1 MMMLPRPLLLLLS
14 RSARAESPVPIEQAR
29 GKYSRDDTARCC
41 YALPSFLPRT
51 TRVHTFRSQIA
62 RRGIRR
68 RHPRCDSIGRQQGLQ
83 LRRPNALLGEQ
94 SQDSAGAPATSCPTA
109 EWASGRPSRH
119 QSLSFQCVATFA
131 SFSGGKKSG
140 SKRTRLSVILRY
152 SRNSN
157 PRISLE
163 YRIQLF
169 LQNITVWK
177 HALLLFFYSF
187 EGSRRGTAGGTSGYL
202 NGHLRVPQRESCLRK
217 IAPICSILRSHA

>member
-1 MMMLPRPLLLLLS
+1 MLLCLTFFLTPHDSRAHIPQSNRSPRYSTSPSALRLD
-14 RSARAESPVPIEQAR
+14 RSSTGPSASPAERPARRAES
-29 GKYSRDDTARCC
+29 G
-41 YALPSFLPRT
+41 L
-51 TRVHTFRSQIA
+51 
-62 RRGIRR
+62 RRGSGDELPHGRVGVGAAITPPVAFFSVR
-68 RHPRCDSIGRQQGLQ
+68 SI
-83 LRRPNALLGEQ
+83 
-94 SQDSAGAPATSCPTA
+94 
-109 EWASGRPSRH
+109 
-119 QSLSFQCVATFA
+119 FA
-131 SFSGGKKSG
+131 SFSGGNKSG

-202 NGHLRVPQRESCLRK
+202 NGHLRVPQRELALTQNCSYVQHLAIARIEARLRHVF
-217 IAPICSILRSHA
+217 L

>member
-1 MMMLPRPLLLLLS
+1 M
-14 RSARAESPVPIEQAR
+14 
-29 GKYSRDDTARCC
+29 
-41 YALPSFLPRT
+41 
-51 TRVHTFRSQIA
+51 HTFRSQIA

-68 RHPRCDSIGRQQGLQ
+68 RHPRCDSIGRQQGLR

-131 SFSGGKKSG
+131 SFSGGIDLIHANCA
-140 SKRTRLSVILRY
+140 RAQLARNLLSSDQSETFY

-202 NGHLRVPQRESCLRK
+202 NGHLRVPQRELALTQNCSNVQHLAIARIEARLRHVF
-217 IAPICSILRSHA
+217 L

>member
-1 MMMLPRPLLLLLS
+1 
-14 RSARAESPVPIEQAR
+14 
-29 GKYSRDDTARCC
+29 
-41 YALPSFLPRT
+41 
-51 TRVHTFRSQIA
+51 VHTFRSQIA

-68 RHPRCDSIGRQQGLQ
+68 RHPRCDSIGRQQGLR

-131 SFSGGKKSG
+131 SFSGGIIHANCA
-140 SKRTRLSVILRY
+140 RAQLARNLLSSDQSETFY

-202 NGHLRVPQRESCLRK
+202 NGHLRVPQRELALTQNCSNVQHLAIARIEARLRHVF
-217 IAPICSILRSHA
+217 L